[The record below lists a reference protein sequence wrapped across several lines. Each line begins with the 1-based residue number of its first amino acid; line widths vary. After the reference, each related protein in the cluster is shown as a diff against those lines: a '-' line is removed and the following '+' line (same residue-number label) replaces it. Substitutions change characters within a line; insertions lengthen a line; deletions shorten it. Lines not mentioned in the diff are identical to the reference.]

1 MWKIIKEFL
10 KKIFVN
16 NKSDIF
22 QFIKDIYNKIV
33 ELIKNR
39 KKK

>member
-1 MWKIIKEFL
+1 MWKIIWEFL
-10 KKIFVN
+10 KKIFKN